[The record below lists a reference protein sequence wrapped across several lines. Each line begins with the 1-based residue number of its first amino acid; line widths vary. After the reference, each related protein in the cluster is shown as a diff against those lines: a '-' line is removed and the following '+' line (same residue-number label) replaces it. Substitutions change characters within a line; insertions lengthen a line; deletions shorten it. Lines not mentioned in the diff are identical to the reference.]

1 MSRWRGILLEA
12 AVAGALASVLS
23 AAALA
28 IAGRRETP
36 SAVAPINA
44 VSQWLWGRREALA
57 SDRPDGRHTL
67 SGYLIHH
74 LASTFWAVLH
84 AAALRRTGVPARP
97 LPALAA
103 AAATSAVAALV
114 DLRCTPER
122 LTPGFQ
128 HRVSPRALTATYGA
142 FAIGLALGCLLT
154 RRVRGSRSALQ

>member
-1 MSRWRGILLEA
+1 MSRWTRTLHEA

-23 AAALA
+23 ATALA

-36 SAVAPINA
+36 SAAAPINA

-57 SDRPDGRHTL
+57 ADEPDGRHTL
-67 SGYLIHH
+67 NGYLIHH

-84 AAALRRTGVPARP
+84 AAALRHTGVPARP

-103 AAATSAVAALV
+103 AATTSAFAAFV
-114 DLRCTPER
+114 DLKCTPER

-128 HRVSPRALTATYGA
+128 HRVSSRALAATYGA
-142 FAIGLALGCLLT
+142 FAVGLALGCLAM
-154 RRVRGSRSALQ
+154 RRGRGG